1 MDDGGGGAG
10 AGKLPKVGKEKGSV
24 ISFPWGKK
32 NMGQT
37 INKASFPNQ
46 QLLPLICFVRQVFST
61 DENEMPSHFHLS
73 AAHVC
78 EQWRLFW
85 WMSVNGTCTLVDLV
99 VASKTK
105 EWGERG

>member
-61 DENEMPSHFHLS
+61 DENLDLKLSWIYLNEDPSL
-73 AAHVC
+73 
-78 EQWRLFW
+78 
-85 WMSVNGTCTLVDLV
+85 
-99 VASKTK
+99 
-105 EWGERG
+105 WGSGN